1 MKLSIQL
8 VPFLMYM
15 IFKHPNL
22 KYLSDNTAC
31 FKNIFPLSLP
41 RTNTVCSKTLFIYE
55 DDNMHIL
62 M

>member
-15 IFKHPNL
+15 IFKHPDL

-41 RTNTVCSKTLFIYE
+41 RTNTVLRHYSYMRIIICIF
-55 DDNMHIL
+55 
-62 M
+62 